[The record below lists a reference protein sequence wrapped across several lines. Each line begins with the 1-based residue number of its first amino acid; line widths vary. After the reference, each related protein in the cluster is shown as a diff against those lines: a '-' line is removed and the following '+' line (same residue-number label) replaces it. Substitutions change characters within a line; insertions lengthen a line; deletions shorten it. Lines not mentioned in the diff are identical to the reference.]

1 MPRDVVLGEG
11 YEGDVMVTPVTPGQ
25 HVGHYN
31 VQDGSSSLLQPE
43 ENGNDGLGR
52 HRHRGGWG
60 RRGGWGGGWGPAYYE
75 PLYVEDITA
84 RRPFI
89 LDDDSDEAKAKR
101 LEAKL
106 KLKRLEEEAKAKG
119 VSGLSA
125 LGESAMPC
133 IQRIIAAAARG
144 AREAIRGVETGVL
157 NNMDEVCEHIR
168 RRVCEEVHLH
178 HALYAKAVSEAV
190 QTAFAEAR
198 PHVERLLA
206 SRQRT
211 DTTDAAARGISDFG
225 DWKGDIAAAVASG
238 ELDQLMAGVRKTQDT
253 LIAAINARGPA
264 INAYKMARNLLDEAT
279 AKYGPPFFPAP
290 FGASVP
296 NMSVFPAAQAFTAAA
311 EGMRFFA
318 RQVQTLFELEIVL
331 AKISEGL
338 FNAGLRNEEAS
349 VNAAI
354 TQIRRFTVET
364 DALLRGIKDY
374 TDTKNRIIEA
384 FNRQRAAFGVP
395 TSQIDDPRWFEAY
408 LLAAEQVV
416 PLPKGATSA
425 MGVSGLGDLGLA
437 PVLVVLIKVIAI
449 IAATVVAIHAIN
461 KITSALN
468 SKAETAREVILQR
481 ERDWSKMEVA
491 MRAAG
496 KSQAEIDS
504 ARKSW
509 ESGTAQTVKDIPEP
523 SGIFGPVTAALMAVL
538 GVGAAL
544 KFGGVI

>member
-11 YEGDVMVTPVTPGQ
+11 YEGDVMVTPVAPGQ

-43 ENGNDGLGR
+43 EDGGLGHRRGR
-52 HRHRGGWG
+52 HRHGGGWG
-60 RRGGWGGGWGPAYYE
+60 RRGGWGPVFYE

-119 VSGLSA
+119 IKTLSGLGDAA
-125 LGESAMPC
+125 LPC
-133 IQRIIAAAARG
+133 IQKIIAAAAVG
-144 AREAIRGVETGVL
+144 AREAIKGVESGVL
-157 NNMDEVCEHIR
+157 NDLRDVCEHIR
-168 RRVCEEVHLH
+168 RRVCAEVQSHYSV
-178 HALYAKAVSEAV
+178 YAKAVSEAV
-190 QTAFAEAR
+190 QTAFAEAK

-206 SRQRT
+206 
-211 DTTDAAARGISDFG
+211 ARGGAKGVSG
-225 DWKGDIAAAVASG
+225 LSDWKGDIAAAVASG
-238 ELDQLMAGVRKTQDT
+238 ELDQLMAGVRRTQDS

-264 INAYKMARNLLDEAT
+264 INAYQTARNLLDEAT
-279 AKYGPPFFPAP
+279 AKYGPPFFSAA
-290 FGASVP
+290 FGSSVP
-296 NMSVFPAAQAFTAAA
+296 NPNVFPAAQAFTAAA

-318 RQVQTLFELEIVL
+318 RQVQTLYELDVVL
-331 AKISEGL
+331 TKVSEGL
-338 FNAGLRNEEAS
+338 FNAGLRSEEAS
-349 VNAAI
+349 VNAAV
-354 TQIRRFTVET
+354 TQIRRFTSET

-374 TDTKNRIIEA
+374 TETKNRIVEA
-384 FNRQRAAFGVP
+384 FNKQRAAFGVP
-395 TSQIDDPRWFEAY
+395 ASQSDDPRWFEAY

-416 PLPKGATSA
+416 PLPKEAA
-425 MGVSGLGDLGLA
+425 AVGVSGLSDLGLGPA
-437 PVLVVLIKVIAI
+437 LVVLIKVIAI

-481 ERDWSKMEVA
+481 ERDWSQMESA

-496 KSQAEIDS
+496 KSQTEIDA

-509 ESGTAQTVKDIPEP
+509 ESGTAQSVKEIPEP
-523 SGIFGPVTAALMAVL
+523 SGVFGSVTTALVAVL